1 MPKIITTKSFIFKS
15 EKIHKNKYDYSKVFY
30 LKNNLKIEIICNIHG
45 SFFQTPAVHLRG
57 GGCILCILKKS
68 SDKYSKGKEKFII
81 DSKNI
86 HGDKY
91 SYEDVNYINNKTPV
105 KIKCNL
111 HGYFFQQPR
120 SHILGKSGC
129 PRCANK
135 NITTDIFIEK
145 CKNVFGDYYDYSF
158 VMYKNSNEKIKI
170 VCPKNHTFFS
180 TPNNHLNGRGCP
192 ICKESLG
199 ERIISNYLTDKN
211 IFFIRQYKFKDC
223 KFKRCLSFDF
233 YLSKL
238 NILIEYDGEQHFKK
252 YRFEKNNDILNER
265 IIKDNIKDNY
275 CINNNILL
283 LRINYKENIHLKLND
298 FFKKKSIDFYL

>member
-1 MPKIITTKSFIFKS
+1 
-15 EKIHKNKYDYSKVFY
+15 
-30 LKNNLKIEIICNIHG
+30 
-45 SFFQTPAVHLRG
+45 
-57 GGCILCILKKS
+57 
-68 SDKYSKGKEKFII
+68 
-81 DSKNI
+81 
-86 HGDKY
+86 
-91 SYEDVNYINNKTPV
+91 
-105 KIKCNL
+105 
-111 HGYFFQQPR
+111 
-120 SHILGKSGC
+120 
-129 PRCANK
+129 
-135 NITTDIFIEK
+135 
-145 CKNVFGDYYDYSF
+145 
-158 VMYKNSNEKIKI
+158 
-170 VCPKNHTFFS
+170 
-180 TPNNHLNGRGCP
+180 LNGRGCP

-275 CINNNILL
+275 CINNILL